1 MKLKNLINYL
11 LEETARG
18 GEYWYHT
25 TSPEN
30 AKLILQGGLRINPS
44 GKGKSRASL
53 DWMPKAYG
61 GITPIFLSRKPGR
74 YHNGVVLKV
83 DVSGLDLVADIPGL
97 VDFDGRLTEDSIYWD
112 EEETPENLWDL
123 MDPDTEE
130 SVNGEL
136 SFEWLREP
144 NNDISRAAIAITDT
158 AAVIQNIGP
167 ERIEAMDMIA
177 ENMDE
182 AALRGFSLDILKK
195 ETKRLKEQRGYIED
209 ISYGL
214 SQLAEKYDLPY
225 MGRGSSRV
233 VYALST
239 GKVLKISRD
248 ETGIAQTEAEVSVWS
263 NPSTKEVAA
272 QVFDFDPDY
281 NWSVM
286 EIARTFEVPYNDYNG
301 SLEHELGIPTA
312 YGVVFEIRDI
322 ADALLSD
329 RSDGL
334 LPEQITDKLL
344 ELPRGQEIVLRKR
357 LDKYLENPHPFVN
370 KIVDLIDNNDLN
382 TGDVVSDHFGKTAD
396 GRIVLID
403 YGLSEDVAEQYYE

>member
-1 MKLKNLINYL
+1 MRLNNLINYL
-11 LEETARG
+11 L
-18 GEYWYHT
+18 
-25 TSPEN
+25 
-30 AKLILQGGLRINPS
+30 
-44 GKGKSRASL
+44 
-53 DWMPKAYG
+53 
-61 GITPIFLSRKPGR
+61 
-74 YHNGVVLKV
+74 
-83 DVSGLDLVADIPGL
+83 
-97 VDFDGRLTEDSIYWD
+97 
-112 EEETPENLWDL
+112 
-123 MDPDTEE
+123 
-130 SVNGEL
+130 
-136 SFEWLREP
+136 
-144 NNDISRAAIAITDT
+144 
-158 AAVIQNIGP
+158 
-167 ERIEAMDMIA
+167 

-248 ETGIAQTEAEVSVWS
+248 EKGIAQTEAEVSVWS

-286 EIARTFEVPYNDYNG
+286 EIAKTFEVPYNDYNG

-322 ADALLSD
+322 VDALLSD

-334 LPEQITDKLL
+334 PEQITDKLL
-344 ELPRGQEIVLRKR
+344 GLPRGQEIVLRKR

-370 KIVDLIDNNDLN
+370 KIVDLIHNNDLN

-403 YGLSEDVAEQYYE
+403 YGLSEEVAEQYYE

>member
-1 MKLKNLINYL
+1 M
-11 LEETARG
+11 
-18 GEYWYHT
+18 
-25 TSPEN
+25 PE
-30 AKLILQGGLRINPS
+30 
-44 GKGKSRASL
+44 
-53 DWMPKAYG
+53 AYG
-61 GITPIFLSRKPGR
+61 GITPIFLSREPGR

-83 DVSGLDLVADIPGL
+83 NVSGLGLVADMPGL

-112 EEETPENLWDL
+112 EEETPEELWDL
-123 MDPDTEE
+123 MDPDTGE

-136 SFEWLREP
+136 SFDLLREP

-158 AAVIQNIGP
+158 AAVMQTIGP

-248 ETGIAQTEAEVSVWS
+248 EKGIAQTEAEVSVWS

-312 YGVVFEIRDI
+312 YGVVFEIRNI

-329 RSDGL
+329 RSDN

-370 KIVDLIDNNDLN
+370 KIVDLIRNNDLN

>member
-1 MKLKNLINYL
+1 MKLNKLIDYL
-11 LEETARG
+11 L
-18 GEYWYHT
+18 
-25 TSPEN
+25 
-30 AKLILQGGLRINPS
+30 
-44 GKGKSRASL
+44 
-53 DWMPKAYG
+53 
-61 GITPIFLSRKPGR
+61 
-74 YHNGVVLKV
+74 
-83 DVSGLDLVADIPGL
+83 
-97 VDFDGRLTEDSIYWD
+97 
-112 EEETPENLWDL
+112 
-123 MDPDTEE
+123 
-130 SVNGEL
+130 
-136 SFEWLREP
+136 
-144 NNDISRAAIAITDT
+144 
-158 AAVIQNIGP
+158 
-167 ERIEAMDMIA
+167 

-195 ETKRLKEQRGYIED
+195 ETKRLKEQGGYIED

-248 ETGIAQTEAEVSVWS
+248 ERGIAQTEAEVSVWS

-286 EIARTFEVPYNDYNG
+286 EIARTFKDPYNNYKG

-322 ADALLSD
+322 VSSE
-329 RSDGL
+329 RI
-334 LPEQITDKLL
+334 EDKLT
-344 ELPRGQEIVLRKR
+344 ELSRGQEIVLRKR
-357 LDKYLENPHPFVN
+357 IEKYLNNPHPFIKKIKELVN
-370 KIVDLIDNNDLN
+370 NNDLN
-382 TGDVVSDHFGKTAD
+382 TGDLVSDHFGKTAD

-403 YGLSEDVAEQYYE
+403 YGLTEDVAQEYY

>member
-11 LEETARG
+11 LE
-18 GEYWYHT
+18 
-25 TSPEN
+25 
-30 AKLILQGGLRINPS
+30 
-44 GKGKSRASL
+44 
-53 DWMPKAYG
+53 
-61 GITPIFLSRKPGR
+61 
-74 YHNGVVLKV
+74 
-83 DVSGLDLVADIPGL
+83 
-97 VDFDGRLTEDSIYWD
+97 
-112 EEETPENLWDL
+112 
-123 MDPDTEE
+123 
-130 SVNGEL
+130 
-136 SFEWLREP
+136 
-144 NNDISRAAIAITDT
+144 
-158 AAVIQNIGP
+158 NI
-167 ERIEAMDMIA
+167 
-177 ENMDE
+177 DE

-195 ETKRLKEQRGYIED
+195 ETKRLKEQGEWPED

-248 ETGIAQTEAEVSVWS
+248 EKGIAQTEAEVLVWYTS
-263 NPSTKEVAA
+263 SPEQKEAAA
-272 QVFDFDPDY
+272 QVYDFDPDY

-286 EIARTFEVPYNDYNG
+286 EIAKTFEVPYNDYNG

-322 ADALLSD
+322 VDALLSD
-329 RSDGL
+329 RSDG

-357 LDKYLENPHPFVN
+357 LDDYIKNPHPFVK
-370 KIVDLIDNNDLN
+370 KIVDLIRSNNLN
-382 TGDVVSDHFGKTAD
+382 TGDVISDHFGKTAA

-403 YGLSEDVAEQYYE
+403 YGLSKDVAEQYYK